1 MKLLTTT
8 KTGTRRRA
16 LAAVALVSASILLTA
31 CSAEGGSSDD
41 AGSDEPIA
49 IGTAQSLTGDFSV
62 VGVSMRAGAEYA
74 VDQINAD
81 GGLLGREVVLT
92 VRDDQSKAEQA
103 VTAFNEL
110 AADSAVFLAPGAATT
125 GTALLDPSER
135 QQLPMVSPGTAEGMT
150 EPIRENVFQV
160 PSTGETAGKA
170 MGEYLADSGYE
181 RVFGVVNTDDQSL
194 TRGWAAIE
202 ASLESAGQSAAG
214 SAEVS
219 TATVDYSAVI
229 AQAKAA
235 DADAIAMFLAGP
247 PAVAFAQQAAEAY
260 PEAVVVASNA
270 VAADYFVQ
278 GGEASVNGAIVA
290 TPLAGIVEDLPDSDL
305 KSRLTAFIDG
315 FTEANGSAPDQF
327 ALSGYAAME
336 VIFAAI
342 EKAGSIE
349 PAAIQDALSNLTI
362 DTVVGPIEYGDDNHG
377 GPGAEYIAMAEIV
390 DNALIADP
398 WSIKRLESLLSS

>member
-1 MKLLTTT
+1 MKLRTTT
-8 KTGTRRRA
+8 NTGTRRRA

-31 CSAEGGSSDD
+31 CSTPGGSSD
-41 AGSDEPIA
+41 AGSDESIA
-49 IGTAQSLTGDFSV
+49 IGTAQSLTGDYSV
-62 VGVSMRAGAEYA
+62 VGVSMRLGAEYA
-74 VDQINAD
+74 VDQINVD
-81 GGLLGREVVLT
+81 GGLLGREVQLT

-110 AADSAVFLAPGAATT
+110 AGDSAVFLAPGAATT

-170 MGEYLADSGYE
+170 MGEYLADSGYD

-290 TPLAGIVEDLPDSDL
+290 TPLAGIAGDLPDSDL
-305 KSRLTAFIDG
+305 KTRLTAFIDG

-327 ALSGYAAME
+327 AVSGYAAME

-342 EKAGSIE
+342 EKADSIE

-362 DTVVGPIEYGDDNHG
+362 DTVVGPIAYGDDNHG
-377 GPGAEYIAMAEIV
+377 GPGAEYIAMAKVV
-390 DNALIADP
+390 DNRLVAEP
-398 WSIKRLESLLSS
+398 WSIDRLSALLE